1 MPLLSGNNKL
11 LKPNELDKPQPLNK
25 QDKLQLPNKRSNNKY
40 KIKLFRAEGIIEMQV
55 EDGTDQMGNSLQKKK

>member
-11 LKPNELDKPQPLNK
+11 LKPNVLDKPQPLSRK
-25 QDKLQLPNKRSNNKY
+25 DKPLPNKRSNNKH
-40 KIKLFRAEGIIEMQV
+40 KIKLFRVVDIIEMQE